1 MPPLAAEKGTTMATQ
16 HYDETTQRH
25 TRPTS
30 NVGAILGWGL
40 TIMIAIAMLAMI
52 IPEIVARYA
61 PLWRQQPDAVVTPA
75 SPAPQLFY
83 GQPVIEQPVIEQ
95 PAVAPVPAPT
105 AFPTAL
111 PPAQAEHSRP
121 AKQGPGARVQAVPA
135 APAPAPTESPGG
147 IDLDTSIHVG
157 SDGVQLSG
165 AVSIKNAPA
174 SSGVVA
180 EHSRTAKQGP
190 PR

>member
-1 MPPLAAEKGTTMATQ
+1 MTSRYE
-16 HYDETTQRH
+16 ETAQRH

-30 NVGAILGWGL
+30 NVGAIIGWGL
-40 TIMIAIAMLAMI
+40 TILIALAMLAMI
-52 IPEIVARYA
+52 VPEIIARYA
-61 PLWRQQPDAVVTPA
+61 PLWRTQPDAVITPA
-75 SPAPQLFY
+75 SPAPAAPQLFY
-83 GQPVIEQPVIEQ
+83 GQPVIEQP
-95 PAVAPVPAPT
+95 AVPPPVVAPAPT

-121 AKQGPGARVQAVPA
+121 AKQAPGARVQAVPA
-135 APAPAPTESPGG
+135 AAPAPAPTEAPGG

-165 AVSIKNAPA
+165 AVSIKNAPT
-174 SSGVVA
+174 SNGVVA
-180 EHSRTAKQGP
+180 EHSRPAKQGP

>member
-1 MPPLAAEKGTTMATQ
+1 MAT

-30 NVGAILGWGL
+30 NVGAIIGWGL
-40 TIMIAIAMLAMI
+40 TILIAIAMLAMVV
-52 IPEIVARYA
+52 PEIVARYA

-83 GQPVIEQPVIEQ
+83 GRPAIEQPVIEQ
-95 PAVAPVPAPT
+95 PAVPAPT
-105 AFPTAL
+105 ALPTAL

-121 AKQGPGARVQAVPA
+121 AKQAPGARVQAVPA
-135 APAPAPTESPGG
+135 AAPAPTEAPGG
-147 IDLDTSIHVG
+147 IDLDTSIHIG
-157 SDGVQLSG
+157 SDGIQLGG
-165 AVSIKNAPA
+165 AVSIKNAPT
-174 SSGVVA
+174 SGGVVV
-180 EHSRTAKQGP
+180 EHSRPAKQGP

>member
-1 MPPLAAEKGTTMATQ
+1 MATQ
-16 HYDETTQRH
+16 HYDESAQQRH

-30 NVGAILGWGL
+30 NVGAIIGWGL
-40 TIMIAIAMLAMI
+40 TILIALAMLAMI
-52 IPEIVARYA
+52 VPEIVARYA
-61 PLWRQQPDAVVTPA
+61 PLWRQQPDAVITPA

-83 GQPVIEQPVIEQ
+83 GQPAIEQ
-95 PAVAPVPAPT
+95 PAVAPVAAPAPT

-121 AKQGPGARVQAVPA
+121 AKQAPGARVQAVPA
-135 APAPAPTESPGG
+135 AAPVPTEALGG

-157 SDGVQLSG
+157 SDGVQIGG
-165 AVSIKNAPA
+165 AVSIKNAPT
-174 SSGVVA
+174 SGGGIA
-180 EHSRTAKQGP
+180 EHSRPTKQGP

>member
-1 MPPLAAEKGTTMATQ
+1 MATQ
-16 HYDETTQRH
+16 HYDESAQQRH

-30 NVGAILGWGL
+30 NVGAIIGWGL
-40 TIMIAIAMLAMI
+40 TILIAIAMLAMI
-52 IPEIVARYA
+52 VPEIIARYA
-61 PLWRQQPDAVVTPA
+61 PLWRQQPDAVITPA

-83 GQPVIEQPVIEQ
+83 GRPAIEQPVIEQ
-95 PAVAPVPAPT
+95 PAVPAPT

-135 APAPAPTESPGG
+135 AAPAPAPTEAPGG

-165 AVSIKNAPA
+165 AVSIKNAPT
-174 SSGVVA
+174 SGGVVA
-180 EHSRTAKQGP
+180 EHSRPAKQGP

>member
-1 MPPLAAEKGTTMATQ
+1 MATQ

-30 NVGAILGWGL
+30 NVGAIIGWGL
-40 TIMIAIAMLAMI
+40 TILIALAMLAMI
-52 IPEIVARYA
+52 VPEIVARYA
-61 PLWRQQPDAVVTPA
+61 PLWRQQPDAVITPA
-75 SPAPQLFY
+75 SPAPAAPQLFY
-83 GQPVIEQPVIEQ
+83 GQPAIEQ
-95 PAVAPVPAPT
+95 PAVAPVAAPAPT

-121 AKQGPGARVQAVPA
+121 AKQAPGARVQAVPA
-135 APAPAPTESPGG
+135 AAPAPAPTEAPGG

-157 SDGVQLSG
+157 SDGLQIGG
-165 AVSIKNAPA
+165 AVSIKNAPTA
-174 SSGVVA
+174 SGGVV
-180 EHSRTAKQGP
+180 EHSRPAKQGP

>member
-1 MPPLAAEKGTTMATQ
+1 MATQ
-16 HYDETTQRH
+16 HYDETTQQRH

-30 NVGAILGWGL
+30 NVGAIIGWGL
-40 TIMIAIAMLAMI
+40 TILIALAMLAMI
-52 IPEIVARYA
+52 VPEIVARYA

-75 SPAPQLFY
+75 SPAPAAPQLFY

-95 PAVAPVPAPT
+95 PAVAPVPAPAPT

-121 AKQGPGARVQAVPA
+121 AKQAPGARVQAVPA
-135 APAPAPTESPGG
+135 AAPAPAPTEAPGG

-165 AVSIKNAPA
+165 AVSIKNAPT
-174 SSGVVA
+174 SNGVVA
-180 EHSRTAKQGP
+180 EHSRPAKQGP